1 MVILTTWSRMSWKD
15 RLALTYKDP
24 AIISWF
30 DFTALALLCI
40 GGALYLHNAL
50 HWGVAWIGEAQYGD
64 AEFWWNGALHV
75 AQGLFK
81 DNPGNGYRPG
91 YFFLTGLTLPVLGQ
105 KFLQF
110 YPYFL
115 LTFLSVSGFFYL
127 ALRQLLGRW
136 VAACVLG
143 TLIFNPFTAEWVATS
158 TTDATGLLLNLLSLT
173 CLLFGVVKK
182 LNRNW
187 LIAFG
192 FLFSLATLTR
202 PLITPFVGVVLLFLF
217 CAPKEPFKKRLHIT
231 VCVFIAFC
239 VPTILWMGI
248 QKLTIDQW
256 SVSSNDASAFYAA
269 SDPAIQVWTPAMY
282 DTVQKIAANRYHVA
296 LKDVNDKMLNQVFWQ
311 ETIKNYVK
319 YPRYHLQR
327 ALPHL
332 LRIAL
337 FSPAN
342 ASHGTPRWRVFLF
355 ETMILSLITWLVM
368 RREFFFASLFI
379 VIGIS
384 LCIFPTLITLLVLA
398 GSILGLIKKD
408 KESQPGMFLLSAYWF
423 TGVVALYLVGGTW
436 VAPSASLGVA
446 LNALGYRLGAQF
458 FFVGDILAAY
468 ALICLAR
475 LKLSSPIPS
484 ENYHWQTFF
493 NQPAPLA
500 GRLVAG
506 TFGLFFTA
514 TIITYLVG
522 GSIVAYRIYSHNHFT
537 SIEPYPSVS
546 PIIDAYRVH
555 TEKKLIHGAEIRG
568 GLDPLVLSNATVK
581 TGNSDVI
588 FTGTVSPFIWNL
600 AGQNRAQIMVYAQ
613 NKRSPLSM
621 GPNRVF
627 VEVPNNLYSDKWI
640 GKQGAFI
647 IRDIPDK
654 HNQSNLPYYLTV
666 PALQAFIPL
675 ASDNQS
681 FELSKATWFPLV
693 KNATQLETSGELK
706 TLETDVTW
714 AMDSGEAHFQRRF
727 FMAPHQTGSITN
739 SVELILNIP
748 TKYRQ
753 ATLNFSYAIS
763 KITAQT
769 QQRSYD
775 IKISA
780 IAKASRE
787 SIQTLM
793 EAQNPIP
800 RIGQADTIKN
810 VVISIPSNTKAI
822 KITFNNL
829 AKNTGIWIYEF
840 NLSVIE
846 LKHPVIKTASF

>member
-1 MVILTTWSRMSWKD
+1 MPWKA
-15 RLALTYKDP
+15 RLALIFKNTI
-24 AIISWF
+24 IISRL
-30 DFTALALLCI
+30 DFIILSFLCI

-64 AEFWWNGALHV
+64 AEFWWNGALHI

-105 KFLQF
+105 TFQQF

-115 LTFLSVSGFFYL
+115 LIFLSVSCFFYL
-127 ALRQLLGRW
+127 ALREILGRW
-136 VAACVLG
+136 IAACVLG
-143 TLIFNPFTAEWVATS
+143 TFILNPYTAEWVATS

-187 LIAFG
+187 LVTFG

-217 CAPKEPFKKRLHIT
+217 CAAKEPFKKKLHIT

-239 VPTILWMGI
+239 VPTLLWMGI

-269 SDPAIQVWTPAMY
+269 SDPAIQVWNPAMY
-282 DTVQKIAANRYHVA
+282 DTVQKTAASRYHVA
-296 LKDVNDKMLNQVFWQ
+296 LKDVNEKMLNQVFWQ
-311 ETIKNYVK
+311 DTIKNYIK

-332 LRIAL
+332 LRVAL

-342 ASHGTPRWRVFLF
+342 ATHGTLRWRVALF
-355 ETMILSLITWLVM
+355 EAIILSLLIGLVK
-368 RREFFFASLFI
+368 RREIFYVSLFI

-384 LCIFPTLITLLVLA
+384 ICVIPQLISLFVLA
-398 GSILGLIKKD
+398 GSILGLVKKD
-408 KESQPGMFLLSAYWF
+408 TKSQPGIFLLSAYWF
-423 TGVVALYLVGGTW
+423 TGIMALYLVGGTW
-436 VAPSASLGVA
+436 EAPSASLGVA

-475 LKLSSPIPS
+475 FKLSSPKSS
-484 ENYHWQTFF
+484 ESYRWQTFF
-493 NQPAPLA
+493 NQPAPFA
-500 GRLVAG
+500 RCLVVG
-506 TFGLFFTA
+506 VFGLFFTA
-514 TIITYLVG
+514 TIVTYLIG
-522 GSIVAYRIYSHNHFT
+522 GSIVTYRIYSHNHFI
-537 SIEPYPSVS
+537 SAEPYPSLS
-546 PIIDAYRVH
+546 PIVDTYGSH
-555 TEKKLIHGAEIRG
+555 TENKLIHGAEIRG
-568 GLDPLVLSNATVK
+568 GLDGLTLSNAAVRSGK
-581 TGNSDVI
+581 SDVI
-588 FTGTVSPFIWNL
+588 FTGIVSPFIWNL
-600 AGQNRAQIMVYAQ
+600 AGQNRTQIMVYAQ
-613 NKRSPLSM
+613 NKSSPLSM

-627 VEVPNNLYSDKWI
+627 IEVPRNLHSSQWI

-675 ASDNQS
+675 ASDKHS
-681 FELSKATWFPLV
+681 FALSKAIWFPLV

-706 TLETDVTW
+706 TPGADLTW
-714 AMDSGEAHFQRRF
+714 ALDSGNAHFQRRF
-727 FMAPHQTGSITN
+727 FMMPQQISSATN
-739 SVELILNIP
+739 NRVELVLQIAP
-748 TKYRQ
+748 KYRQ
-753 ATLNFSYAIS
+753 ASLNFSYAIS
-763 KITAQT
+763 ETKAKTP
-769 QQRSYD
+769 RGLYD

-780 IAKASRE
+780 INKVTKGP
-787 SIQTLM
+787 IQTLM
-793 EAQNPIP
+793 EVQNPIP
-800 RIGQADTIKN
+800 PIGHSDTIKH
-810 VVISIPSNTKAI
+810 VLISVPSNSNTI
-822 KITFNNL
+822 KVVFNNL
-829 AKNTGIWIYEF
+829 PKNTGIWIYEF
-840 NLSVIE
+840 NLSVVE
-846 LKHPVIKTASF
+846 LKHPSIKTASF

>member
-1 MVILTTWSRMSWKD
+1 MSWKD

-30 DFTALALLCI
+30 DFTVLALLYI

-91 YFFLTGLTLPVLGQ
+91 YFFLTGLTLPLLGQ
-105 KFLQF
+105 KFQQF

-115 LTFLSVSGFFYL
+115 LTFLSASGLFFL
-127 ALRQLLGRW
+127 ALRQILGRW
-136 VAACVLG
+136 IAACAIG
-143 TLIFNPFTAEWVATS
+143 TFIFNPFTAEWVATS

-202 PLITPFVGVVLLFLF
+202 PLMTPFIGLVLLFLL
-217 CAPKEPFKKRLHIT
+217 CATKEPFKKRLHIT

-282 DTVQKIAANRYHVA
+282 DTAVKIAASRYNVA
-296 LKDVNDKMLNQVFWQ
+296 LNDVNEKMLNRVFWQ
-311 ETIKNYVK
+311 DTIKNYIK

-332 LRIAL
+332 VKIAI
-337 FSPAN
+337 FSPAYAN
-342 ASHGTPRWRVFLF
+342 HGTMRWRVALF
-355 ETMILSLITWLVM
+355 EAIILSLIIGLVM
-368 RREFFFASLFI
+368 RREFFYVALF
-379 VIGIS
+379 VVLGIS
-384 LCIFPTLITLLVLA
+384 ICIFPLLISLLVLA
-398 GSILGLIKKD
+398 GSILGLVGRDKK
-408 KESQPGMFLLSAYWF
+408 SQPGIFLLSAYWF

-436 VAPSASLGVA
+436 GSPSASLGIA

-458 FFVGDILAAY
+458 FFAGDILAAY
-468 ALICLAR
+468 ALICLACR
-475 LKLSSPIPS
+475 KLNSPKTS
-484 ENYHWQTFF
+484 ESYGWQTFF

-500 GRLVAG
+500 SRLVTGA
-506 TFGLFFTA
+506 FGLIFTA
-514 TIITYLVG
+514 TIATYLIG
-522 GSIVAYRIYSHNHFT
+522 SSIVAYRIYAHTHYNSVET
-537 SIEPYPSVS
+537 YPSMS
-546 PIIDAYRVH
+546 PILDAYRTH
-555 TEKKLIHGAEIRG
+555 TENKLIHGAEIGG
-568 GLDPLVLSNATVK
+568 GLDTAVLSNASVK
-581 TGNSDVI
+581 AGKSDII
-588 FTGTVSPFIWNL
+588 FTGTVSPFVWNL
-600 AGQNRAQIMVYAQ
+600 PGQNRTQIMVYAQ

-627 VEVPNNLYSDKWI
+627 VEVPKSLQANKWI

-647 IRDIPDK
+647 IRNIPDK

-675 ASDNQS
+675 ASDGRS
-681 FELSKATWFPLV
+681 FALSKAIWFPLV

-706 TLETDVTW
+706 TPGTDVTW
-714 AMDSGEAHFQRRF
+714 AMDSGDARFQRRF
-727 FMAPHQTGSITN
+727 FMVPHQTDPGVN
-739 SVELILNIP
+739 SVELILEIP
-748 TKYRQ
+748 PKYRK
-753 ATLNFSYAIS
+753 ANLIFSYAIN
-763 KITAQT
+763 
-769 QQRSYD
+769 D
-775 IKISA
+775 IKAQRQKGLYDVKIS
-780 IAKASRE
+780 IIDKASHE
-787 SIQTLM
+787 PIQTLM
-793 EAQNPIP
+793 EAQNLIP
-800 RIGQADTIKN
+800 RVGQTDSIKN
-810 VVISIPSNTKAI
+810 VVISVPSNTNTI
-822 KITFNNL
+822 NVVFNNL

-840 NLSVIE
+840 NLSVVE
-846 LKHPVIKTASF
+846 LKHPSIKTASF